1 MNVEMVNVKKNE
13 FIKFF
18 YGSPDAIAY
27 QIDVFVH
34 EHFVDVIETTHYN
47 FLDMSVILYR
57 KMGETVCQALS
68 VLKLASYSHV
78 VLQLKTVGG
87 IMPLGGGRPEK
98 IIKKF
103 GEYRIAESRI
113 EDSIL
118 YLIVYKEKE
127 DWE

>member
-1 MNVEMVNVKKNE
+1 MNVETVNVKKNE
-13 FIKFF
+13 FIKYF
-18 YGSPDAIAY
+18 YGSPEEIAY
-27 QIDVFVH
+27 QVDVFVH
-34 EHFVDVIETTHYN
+34 EHFVEVVEMTYHDFFNLCTV
-47 FLDMSVILYR
+47 VYR
-57 KMGETVCQALS
+57 KMGAKVCRALS

-127 DWE
+127 D